1 MLGSLCA
8 LLLALG
14 AARAQDAEEAP
25 CPNLAPPPDT
35 LQVAWVS
42 PVRRH
47 VRGHTALSVVRV
59 ADLRRMIQ
67 AQGPDP
73 TRTLQSLGLLGPR
86 AQVRRRWKVTLFD
99 VQASQLCR
107 PVEGVV
113 EGEDADG
120 LPACGGGRTSG
131 AKRVT
136 GCGQTLDTATKL
148 PGLDQFQITWR
159 EASRQG
165 FCVMPLERFLGGA

>member
-1 MLGSLCA
+1 MALFCA

-14 AARAQDAEEAP
+14 LAHAQESEGAV
-25 CPNLAPPPDT
+25 CPDLAAPPDD

-42 PVRRH
+42 PVRRR
-47 VRGHTALSVVRV
+47 VRAHSALAVVRV
-59 ADLRRMIQ
+59 ADLRALIR

-73 TRTLQSLGLLGPR
+73 TRTLQTLGLRGPH
-86 AQVRRRWKVTLFD
+86 AEVRRRWKVTIFD
-99 VQASQLCR
+99 VEVGQLCR
-107 PVEGVV
+107 PVEDVP

-120 LPACGGGRTSG
+120 LPACGGGRATG
-131 AKRVT
+131 ARRVT
-136 GCGQTLDTATKL
+136 GCGQTLDRATGL